1 MQSSLSIRV
10 EYRPIKIGWCVHE
23 GNFQELE
30 EAMRFSHTL
39 WGGRHNPIIPI
50 SDLTFARKLINT
62 FRVDALYPMRSDPEM
77 EKFIGQFPHLPWPL
91 FHKELFIDG
100 LDGKIN
106 TALDVQHPL
115 RFIYEEQQ
123 KNLPVL
129 RATPSLFQWD
139 QDDPLSRI
147 FLATMGAYPPPEET
161 GHKYESMFEKYL
173 TPVKLT
179 LNKQSA
185 VPNDLH
191 KRFFPNALIE
201 TLLHRDCN
209 PHWEGEGF
217 YYGDANDFEDVVNFW
232 NLRASDIDLFFYD
245 PSHAQRLDGLKDN
258 YTKAILARP
267 SRFGD
272 GKRVAVWGK
281 NHEVLRDIPAFE
293 SKGMR
298 CAVGSQDSDGGIW
311 NGLNIKP
318 PVMHFDSQ
326 SCLATVSKNQEQPVV
341 SFELPDR
348 PFSRDSRLCHQHAIV
363 SIWPI
368 TDLSKGGDWTLQVPY
383 IPELNEYFGREC
395 HFEWNGARAEWEGL
409 GVVIGIHQEIMTLN
423 ALRCR
428 EVISKTFEAFGME
441 SKPSPAGLICNR
453 LIQQLQGLQGCRVFK
468 ISGVRDLIENYGPD
482 QSFTR
487 GGAIQTIRQDN
498 AQLTVSSKVGK
509 SLKHLSDNGAYKI
522 GVELK
527 CEGCLFTFWSPFDGL
542 KTVVSCE
549 RCHHEIKIPPHLC
562 ERDPQA
568 PPPRFSQFE
577 HLFIESRETPKLSPE
592 DVLKYLVKNGVFR
605 AGLELTC
612 KSCELTF
619 WKHLDDVKTRL
630 NCDYC
635 GNEFDIT
642 PQLRDRDWA
651 YRRSGLFGRDDN
663 QAGSIPVTLTLQ
675 QLDTF
680 THMNPAIY
688 STSMEIEP
696 KTASIDKCETDFVLL
711 TRAHGPKVQ
720 IVIGECKTRKEITE
734 QDVANLAKVADAFPR
749 ERFDVFILFSKLDGF
764 SEEEIERCK
773 KAQDQ
778 YRKRVI
784 MLTDR
789 ELEPYFIYERTEKE
803 FTIDRHAISLD
814 DLAKNTVDI
823 FFIPQLTSISA

>member
-1 MQSSLSIRV
+1 MHL
-10 EYRPIKIGWCVHE
+10 
-23 GNFQELE
+23 
-30 EAMRFSHTL
+30 SHTL
-39 WGGRHNPIIPI
+39 WGGRHNPFIPI
-50 SDLTFARKLINT
+50 DDFNYARKLINT
-62 FRVDALYPMRSDPEM
+62 FRVDALYPVRRNPEM
-77 EKFIGQFPHLPWPL
+77 EKFIGQFPYLPWPL
-91 FHKELFIDG
+91 FHQELFIDG
-100 LDGKIN
+100 LKAKIN
-106 TALDVQHPL
+106 TVLDVQHPL
-115 RFIYEEQQ
+115 RFIYEKRQ

-129 RATPSLFQWD
+129 RAAPSLFYWE

-147 FLATMGAYPPPEET
+147 FLVTMGAYPPQEET

-179 LNKQSA
+179 LNKQNP

-191 KRFFPNALIE
+191 ERFFPNALTEI
-201 TLLHRDCN
+201 LLHRDCN

-217 YYGDANDFEDVVNFW
+217 YYGSANDFEDVVNFW

-245 PSHAQRLDGLKDN
+245 PSHAQRLEGLKDN

-281 NHEVLRDIPAFE
+281 NHEVLKDIPAFE
-293 SKGMR
+293 SNSMR
-298 CAVGSQDSDGGIW
+298 CAVGSRDSDGGIW

-348 PFSRDSRLCHQHAIV
+348 PFSQDGRLCHQYAIV

-409 GVVIGIHQEIMTLN
+409 GVVIGIHQEILTVN

-468 ISGVRDLIENYGPD
+468 ISGVRDLIEKYGPD
-482 QSFTR
+482 QFFTR
-487 GGAIQTIRQDN
+487 SGATQTIRQED
-498 AQLTVSSKVGK
+498 THTGIVGFSK
-509 SLKHLSDNGAYKI
+509 
-522 GVELK
+522 
-527 CEGCLFTFWSPFDGL
+527 
-542 KTVVSCE
+542 
-549 RCHHEIKIPPHLC
+549 
-562 ERDPQA
+562 
-568 PPPRFSQFE
+568 FE
-577 HLFIESRETPKLSPE
+577 NLFIEHRETRKLSPE
-592 DVLKYLVKNGVFR
+592 DALKYLVKNGVFR
-605 AGLELTC
+605 VGLELEC
-612 KSCELTF
+612 KSCELKF
-619 WKHLDDVKTRL
+619 WKHLDDVKTVL
-630 NCDYC
+630 NCEYC
-635 GNEFDIT
+635 GNEFNIT

-680 THMNPAIY
+680 MHMHPAIY

-696 KTASIDKCETDFVLL
+696 KTASINKCETDFVLI
-711 TRAHGPKVQ
+711 TKAHDPRVQ

-734 QDVANLAKVADAFPR
+734 QDVLNLTKVADAFPK
-749 ERFDVFILFSKLDGF
+749 ERFDVFILFSKLNGF
-764 SEEEIERCK
+764 SNEEIERCK
-773 KAQDQ
+773 KAQDP

-784 MLTDR
+784 MFTDR

-803 FTIDRHAISLD
+803 FAIDKHATSLD
-814 DLAKNTVDI
+814 DLAKNTADI
-823 FFIPQLTSISA
+823 FLTPKYV